1 MENDREDLLHAMY
14 IAFNARD
21 IDGVLAAM
29 APDVRWPRAFE
40 GDSVVGLDA
49 VRDYWTRQWAEI
61 DPTVEPVGF
70 TAREDGRVAVDVAQ
84 VVRSLSG
91 DVLSDG
97 RTVHVYAFDAAT
109 GLVTA
114 MEIE

>member
-1 MENDREDLLHAMY
+1 MDASREDVLRAMY
-14 IAFNARD
+14 VAFNARD

-29 APDVRWPRAFE
+29 APDVQWPRAFE
-40 GDSVVGLDA
+40 GDSVTGLEA
-49 VRDYWTRQWAEI
+49 VRDYWTRQWTEI

-84 VVRSLSG
+84 VVRSLDG

-114 MEIE
+114 MTIE